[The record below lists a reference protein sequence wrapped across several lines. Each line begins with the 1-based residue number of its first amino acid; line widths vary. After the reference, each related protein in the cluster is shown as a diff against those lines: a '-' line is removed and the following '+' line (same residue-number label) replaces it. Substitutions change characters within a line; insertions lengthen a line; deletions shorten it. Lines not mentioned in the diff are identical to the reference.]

1 MTKIALYSSSRRA
14 GQARPPRIQT
24 AAPPTAA
31 AAAPPQPPQAV
42 ASAAAP
48 GGWQRFQQRHPRTAW
63 MGFGGLTALVAIA
76 VFALV
81 GPSTQHLTQ
90 RDIDLAV
97 LHTLKKQPKAPSHA
111 AIAYE
116 AIRPSVVRVRQFGQ
130 AHEEKDDSAGHGR
143 QDKGKAD
150 KSPSKGKTAPKKP
163 QKGQTKEVADPAGKG
178 ESKEVEIAT
187 GTGVVIIDTGVILTS
202 LHVVAGADHIGVV
215 FADGTE
221 SDAEII
227 NSQPWNDMAVLQA
240 KKVPDDLKA
249 AALRSTRGLMPGDE
263 VMAVGYPFGLGPSL
277 SAGVVSGL
285 KREFDSPEGKVTL
298 RNLIQF
304 DTAANPGNS
313 GGPLVDRDGAVVG
326 IVTAILNPNDR
337 VFIGI
342 GFAVPIE
349 NAAAAVG
356 QNPF

>member
-1 MTKIALYSSSRRA
+1 MTKIALYSSSRL
-14 GQARPPRIQT
+14 
-24 AAPPTAA
+24 A
-31 AAAPPQPPQAV
+31 AAAPAKPARPQKTATPV
-42 ASAAAP
+42 APAAAEAP
-48 GGWQRFQQRHPRTAW
+48 APAPAAATGRWQRFQQRHPRTAW

-81 GPSTQHLTQ
+81 GAPSQHLTQ

-111 AIAYE
+111 AVAYD
-116 AIRPSVVRVRQFGQ
+116 AIRPSVVRVRQLGV
-130 AHEEKDDSAGHGR
+130 ASEEKDDSAGHGSR
-143 QDKGKAD
+143 DKGKAD
-150 KSPSKGKTAPKKP
+150 RNTPKGKAQPKKP
-163 QKGQTKEVADPAGKG
+163 PKGQTKEVADPAAKEEG
-178 ESKEVEIAT
+178 KEVEIAT
-187 GTGVVIIDTGVILTS
+187 GTGVLIVDTGVILTS

-249 AALRSTRGLMPGDE
+249 AALRSTRGLAPGDE

-285 KREFDSPEGKVTL
+285 KREFDSPEGKVIL

-326 IVTAILNPNDR
+326 IVTAILNPKDR